1 MCGSFRSLALHP
13 GAHGALGSRG
23 ASPQLNPLP
32 TQKEAPTAP
41 APNLALGQG
50 QNLGHIPTAHGD
62 TTADPAPDHGPIITD
77 LTVGPTA
84 ESVGAEATAIHP
96 CPIVG
101 GTLATVLIQIR
112 IAAWESLA

>member
-1 MCGSFRSLALHP
+1 MLFFFSFSFLVHAIIFIKTNVNLWNYMKIARERMNMGCLFLSL
-13 GAHGALGSRG
+13 SI
-23 ASPQLNPLP
+23 
-32 TQKEAPTAP
+32 
-41 APNLALGQG
+41 
-50 QNLGHIPTAHGD
+50 GHIPTAHGD

-101 GTLATVLIQIR
+101 GTLATVYVL
-112 IAAWESLA
+112 SNV